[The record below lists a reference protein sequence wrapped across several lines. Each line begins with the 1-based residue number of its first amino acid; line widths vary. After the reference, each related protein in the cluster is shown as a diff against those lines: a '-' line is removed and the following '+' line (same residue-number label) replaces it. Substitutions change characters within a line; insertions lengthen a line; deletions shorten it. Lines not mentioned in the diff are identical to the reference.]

1 MKKIV
6 LLILLF
12 LPLTIYAQTDKGYK
26 IGWYGAYNQYPIL
39 KKDYSDKDGMRY
51 LSGSHFIFTIKNS
64 SLTLKSKINL
74 QVGLTLVSDKVD
86 EMFLLIFNLS
96 SKEKLFSWKG
106 SPVLLKLENDEVLE
120 LVSISNTEDKY
131 GEYISTYSMTKE
143 YEVDIMYE
151 VDACQLKKI
160 ASGVKKIRLKI
171 NNEFLDVECYR
182 YKKDYFSDFIQEES
196 ILLLQKLIDSKSK
209 DIHDDF

>member
-1 MKKIV
+1 M
-6 LLILLF
+6 
-12 LPLTIYAQTDKGYK
+12 
-26 IGWYGAYNQYPIL
+26 
-39 KKDYSDKDGMRY
+39 
-51 LSGSHFIFTIKNS
+51 
-64 SLTLKSKINL
+64 
-74 QVGLTLVSDKVD
+74 
-86 EMFLLIFNLS
+86 
-96 SKEKLFSWKG
+96 
-106 SPVLLKLENDEVLE
+106 KLENDEVLE

>member
-1 MKKIV
+1 M
-6 LLILLF
+6 
-12 LPLTIYAQTDKGYK
+12 
-26 IGWYGAYNQYPIL
+26 
-39 KKDYSDKDGMRY
+39 
-51 LSGSHFIFTIKNS
+51 
-64 SLTLKSKINL
+64 
-74 QVGLTLVSDKVD
+74 VSDKVD

-151 VDACQLKKI
+151 VDACQLKK
-160 ASGVKKIRLKI
+160 
-171 NNEFLDVECYR
+171 
-182 YKKDYFSDFIQEES
+182 
-196 ILLLQKLIDSKSK
+196 
-209 DIHDDF
+209 

>member
-120 LVSISNTEDKY
+120 LVSIS
-131 GEYISTYSMTKE
+131 
-143 YEVDIMYE
+143 V
-151 VDACQLKKI
+151 
-160 ASGVKKIRLKI
+160 
-171 NNEFLDVECYR
+171 
-182 YKKDYFSDFIQEES
+182 
-196 ILLLQKLIDSKSK
+196 
-209 DIHDDF
+209 